1 MKIIIEYRPINLNET
16 EVENILQVCR
26 DSSTTWL
33 ITHAIYVIILSLALT
48 NFIVFFYE
56 IFNLMRL
63 LYQCSRNRPVIYDE
77 NIDDVFESDFDC
89 LCEFVY
95 QQIVLMVLY
104 VVAAWIFHV
113 LVYDKPIT
121 SMLIARWCIEA
132 IVDSHCFFVLL
143 SLFLGF
149 TLPSTYDRSYVYR
162 WTKTLFVAKMSQ
174 YCLLRYPEMNRQS
187 DFNTLLV
194 YIFRRYCVA
203 DHYSRLSD
211 RPIATFFKEFKDF
224 LIDIGPLLIRY
235 IPMRSETR

>member
-16 EVENILQVCR
+16 EVENILQLCR

-33 ITHAIYVIILSLALT
+33 ITHAIYVIILSLAFT

-63 LYQCSRNRPVIYDE
+63 LYQCSRNRSFADDE
-77 NIDDVFESDFDC
+77 DIDDAFESEIDC
-89 LCEFVY
+89 LGEFIY
-95 QQIVLMVLY
+95 QQVVLIFLY
-104 VVAAWIFHV
+104 IGAAWIFHV
-113 LVYDKPIT
+113 LVHDNPIT

-132 IVDSHCFFVLL
+132 VVDFHCFFVLL
-143 SLFLGF
+143 SLFHGF
-149 TLPSTYDRSYVYR
+149 SLSFTYDRSYVYR

-174 YCLLRYPEMNRQS
+174 YCLLRYPEMNLQS

-203 DHYSRLSD
+203 DHYSRLTD
-211 RPIATFFKEFKDF
+211 RPIATFFKEFKYLFFDV
-224 LIDIGPLLIRY
+224 GPLALGN
-235 IPMRSETR
+235 IPMRSESR